1 MTSPLAQINKAEQA
15 LATASDI
22 VDILELRT
30 MAKAVEVVAL
40 AESFGEAAQQAKI
53 FQLKAERKA
62 GGWLRENITRGRPKS
77 SHNERIKLEDLD
89 IDHNDSSRWQL
100 MASIPEVKFNGW
112 LDERM
117 AKGQEITAGGL
128 RNYARNIQGKPIMG
142 RTTSG
147 IYLLNP
153 TGCAL
158 IGYAVRCDGPPTGG
172 HIINKSK
179 TIGNDDGRAIL
190 ASCPDEIMADQCYQH
205 NISRWADTSEAVKI
219 MLLQKIFKYGYQH
232 MEEWFE
238 EFLSTFKVRSYVH
251 DLELRVLIS

>member
-1 MTSPLAQINKAEQA
+1 MSNPLAIINKAEAA
-15 LATASDI
+15 LANASDI
-22 VDILELRT
+22 VDILDLRT
-30 MAKAVEVVAL
+30 KAKAVEVVAL
-40 AESFGEAAQQAKI
+40 AEGFADVAQSAKI

-62 GGWLRENITRGRPKS
+62 GGWLHENIVRGRPKS

-128 RNYARNIQGKPIMG
+128 RNYARNIQGKPVMG
-142 RTTSG
+142 GTTSG

-153 TGCAL
+153 IGCAL
-158 IGYAVRCDGPPTGG
+158 IGYGIRCDGPPTGG

-179 TIGNDDGRAIL
+179 TVGNAEGRAIL
-190 ASCPDEIMADQCYQH
+190 AACPPEIMTPQCYQH
-205 NISRWADTSEAVKI
+205 NINRWADEPEAVKI
-219 MLLQKIFKYGYQH
+219 MLLQKIYAFGFLH
-232 MEEWFE
+232 MAEWFE
-238 EFLSTFKVRSYVH
+238 VFLNTFKVHRV
-251 DLELRVLIS
+251 DLELERLIS

>member
-1 MTSPLAQINKAEQA
+1 MTNPLAQINKAEQA
-15 LATASDI
+15 LSAASDI
-22 VDILELRT
+22 VEILELRT

-40 AESFGEAAQQAKI
+40 AESFGDVAQQAKI
-53 FQLKAERKA
+53 FQLRAERRA
-62 GGWLRENITRGRPKS
+62 GMWLGENIHRGGNSKS
-77 SHNERIKLEDLD
+77 HHVTLAD
-89 IDHNDSSRWQL
+89 IEVSRKDSSRWQL
-100 MASIPEVKFNGW
+100 MSTVPDEKFHGW
-112 LDERM
+112 IDDRI
-117 AKGQEITAGGL
+117 ATGQEVTAGGL
-128 RNYARNIQGKPIMG
+128 RNYARNLQGRPAVG

-153 TGCAL
+153 VGCTL
-158 IGYAVRCDGPPTGG
+158 IGYRIRCDGPPTGG

-179 TIGNDDGRAIL
+179 TRGNKEGRAIL
-190 ASCPDEIMADQCYQH
+190 AACPDEIMADQCYQH